1 MGPSILSLIYLIGSV
16 TFILGLKMLS
26 KPDTARKGNLIAAAG
41 MFLAIFGTI
50 FLYKSDGQYLHN
62 YSWIFAGL
70 LIGTIVGVL
79 AAKKVKMTAMP
90 EMVSMFNGMGGACA
104 ALISVVEFNHLVTLD
119 PDIFLKLIPPVE
131 KLHGVLQSV
140 LEGDKNRLVNDMVS
154 NMLGDARGQLLI
166 ILLGMI
172 IGAVSFAGSVIAW
185 GKLNGSIRDF
195 SFKGQ
200 HVVNLLVMAAILVGA
215 VVLMVSTGTKLEA
228 MVAAPADTPVSWTT
242 IHLIFYT
249 ILLLSIVYG
258 VLFVLPI
265 GGADMPVVISLLNSF
280 TGVAAACGG
289 FLYNNP
295 VMLTG
300 GILVGSAGTILTIL
314 MCKAMN
320 RSLKN
325 VLIGS
330 FGGGQAAAA
339 AGKEQGNYKEIS
351 MTDAAVVLAYANKVM
366 IVPGYG
372 LAVAQAQHA
381 CHELEKLLGEKGAEV
396 KYAIHPVAGRM
407 PGHMNVLLAEADVP
421 YEKLLEMEEANAE
434 LATTDVVLVLGAND
448 VVNPAAKNDPASPIY
463 GMPILEVELARLVIV
478 NKRSMKPGYAGIE
491 NELFFQP
498 KTSMLFGDAKQV
510 LQQLLTEIK
519 QV

>member
-1 MGPSILSLIYLIGSV
+1 MGLSVLSVIYLIGSV

-26 KPDTARKGNLIAAAG
+26 KPDTARKGNLVAAAG
-41 MFLAIFGTI
+41 MALAILGTI
-50 FLYKSDGQYLHN
+50 FLYKSDGKHLHN
-62 YSWIFAGL
+62 YGWIAAGL
-70 LIGTIVGVL
+70 LIGSVIGVM
-79 AAKKVKMTAMP
+79 AARKVKMTAMP

-104 ALISVVEFNHLVTLD
+104 ALISVVEFDHLVHSRFN
-119 PDIFLKLIPPVE
+119 PGEVFSGMAE
-131 KLHGVLQSV
+131 QAVLQLHRLLQSKIEGGDLSV
-140 LEGDKNRLVNDMVS
+140 DLSPDL
-154 NMLGDARGQLLI
+154 RGHLLI
-166 ILLGMI
+166 ILLGLI
-172 IGAVSFAGSVIAW
+172 IGAVSFAGSVVAW
-185 GKLNGSIRDF
+185 GKLNGRIRDF
-195 SFKGQ
+195 AFKGQ
-200 HVVNLLVMAAILVGA
+200 HIVNLVVMAIVVIGAAVLVLTVNQRVEEAMKAGTADALLGFQLLFYLILVCA
-215 VVLMVSTGTKLEA
+215 
-228 MVAAPADTPVSWTT
+228 
-242 IHLIFYT
+242 LI
-249 ILLLSIVYG
+249 YG

-289 FLYNNP
+289 FLYDNP

-314 MCKAMN
+314 MCRAMN

-330 FGGGQAAAA
+330 FGGGAAAAA
-339 AGKEQGNYKEIS
+339 AGGKEQGSYKEIS
-351 MTDAAVVLAYANKVM
+351 LSDAAVVMAYASKVM

-381 CHELEKLLGEKGAEV
+381 CHELEKLLEDKGVEV

-421 YEKLLEMEEANAE
+421 YEKLLEMEDANAE
-434 LATTDVVLVLGAND
+434 MPTTDAVLVLGAND
-448 VVNPAAKNDPASPIY
+448 VVNPAAKSDPASPIY
-463 GMPILEVELARLVIV
+463 GMPILEVENAKLVIV

-510 LQQLLTEIK
+510 LQQLVAEIK